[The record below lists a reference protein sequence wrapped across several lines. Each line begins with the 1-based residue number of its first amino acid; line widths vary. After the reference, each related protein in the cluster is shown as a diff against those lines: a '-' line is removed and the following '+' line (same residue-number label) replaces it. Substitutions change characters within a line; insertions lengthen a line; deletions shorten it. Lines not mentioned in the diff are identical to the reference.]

1 MFTQANALV
10 ISCTTAYKN
19 NTGIARWELW
29 HITRFQHANNFF
41 PPGQVQ
47 YYWKCTLRIISPSL
61 LQPLFLK
68 NTFILTK
75 YNLLWK
81 IFTLVN
87 PYRESLICFQI
98 CTTTR
103 VLWKLIFIWS
113 NISTCVPVCW
123 ASLCSSDD
131 KESACNVGDSGLIPG
146 SGREWLPSLIFL
158 PGQFHGQRSLVV
170 QHFYLCAQIHDK
182 VH

>member
-1 MFTQANALV
+1 MGIVTCHSVSACQQFFSSGQA
-10 ISCTTAYKN
+10 
-19 NTGIARWELW
+19 
-29 HITRFQHANNFF
+29 
-41 PPGQVQ
+41 Q
-47 YYWKCTLRIISPSL
+47 YYWKCTLRTIIYPSL
-61 LQPLFLK
+61 LQPFFKKK
-68 NTFILTK
+68 NTLILTK

-98 CTTTR
+98 CTTR

-113 NISTCVPVCW
+113 NISTFVPVCW

-131 KESACNVGDSGLIPG
+131 KESACNVGDSGSIPG
-146 SGREWLPSLIFL
+146 SGREWSHSLIFL

>member
-1 MFTQANALV
+1 MQDGNCDMSLGFGMPTIFFLRASTVLLKMY
-10 ISCTTAYKN
+10 IKN
-19 NTGIARWELW
+19 NNFPL
-29 HITRFQHANNFF
+29 ITSAI
-41 PPGQVQ
+41 VL
-47 YYWKCTLRIISPSL
+47 KK
-61 LQPLFLK
+61 K

-98 CTTTR
+98 CTTR

-113 NISTCVPVCW
+113 NISTFVPVCW

-131 KESACNVGDSGLIPG
+131 KESACNVGDSGSIPG
-146 SGREWLPSLIFL
+146 SGREWSHSLIFL
-158 PGQFHGQRSLVV
+158 PEQFHGQRSLVV